1 MNQLEYFLASTDG
14 SRADV
19 MRYMQQLRDLDEWVE
34 YHLAA
39 LRAITATRVL
49 YLTNAAKAESSRH
62 RGRGGRGAG
71 SGRGRGRG
79 RGGGAAAANASVL
92 HAASSV
98 GASSRHV
105 YDVDAA
111 EMGRSG
117 MDDDEAAE
125 ASPAMEAAAYMAE
138 LQREF
143 TWHET
148 CVRQHCQEREMLA
161 AELAERCVEVR
172 LSMASR
178 LANFASVADVPVT
191 ELSS

>member
-19 MRYMQQLRDLDEWVE
+19 MRYMQQLRDLDEWIE

-39 LRAITATRVL
+39 LRAITAGRVV
-49 YLTNAAKAESSRH
+49 YLAAAAQNENS
-62 RGRGGRGAG
+62 

-79 RGGGAAAANASVL
+79 RGRGTTRGVAAPAAVAISP
-92 HAASSV
+92 H
-98 GASSRHV
+98 HV

-111 EMGRSG
+111 G
-117 MDDDEAAE
+117 DEGE
-125 ASPAMEAAAYMAE
+125 GNGGTGSSSSPLPADMATYMAE
-138 LQREF
+138 VQREF
-143 TWHET
+143 EWHET
-148 CVRQHCQEREMLA
+148 CVRQHCQEREVLA
-161 AELAERCVEVR
+161 AELAERCAEVR

-178 LANFASVADVPVT
+178 LANFASVADVPAT